1 MFVKMLEN
9 LNVIE
14 KQLNEYGYE
23 IGEVET
29 HATIPPKMVLHITKK
44 TFF

>member
-14 KQLNEYGYE
+14 EQLDEYGYE
-23 IGEVET
+23 IGDINYWMPVDQ
-29 HATIPPKMVLHITKK
+29 
-44 TFF
+44 